1 MCAARQQHFWMRWLQ
16 GVQAWSCYCA
26 MATGLCWTKC
36 SSESVGEAEA
46 VRLTAQPVHGCLHAR
61 QQATHVSR
69 HATTGTPTSA
79 SAPLRC
85 VCCACRT
92 AAGML
97 QDGSLDTRTY
107 AKRLLWGVKAAL
119 RGNRPD
125 MDRLMAGGSKG
136 FDSWDQGM
144 VTCVHA
150 K

>member
-1 MCAARQQHFWMRWLQ
+1 
-16 GVQAWSCYCA
+16 
-26 MATGLCWTKC
+26 
-36 SSESVGEAEA
+36 
-46 VRLTAQPVHGCLHAR
+46 
-61 QQATHVSR
+61 
-69 HATTGTPTSA
+69 
-79 SAPLRC
+79 
-85 VCCACRT
+85 
-92 AAGML
+92 ML